1 MALFAA
7 LVYDG
12 AKSAISCKKRIVQTG
27 YPMAMK
33 QANGKKNEKRTAIYD
48 PELMVEAYQ
57 FQGVMQAFPNHFHEH
72 YVIGFIE
79 RGRRNLKVRGG
90 CVLTAP
96 GDLLLFNP
104 GENHACEAHDGQPL
118 DYRCINI
125 EPGVLAKAARE
136 IFGIDCQPMFAQ
148 PVVFHCEFTE
158 ELRELHTMILR
169 GERGVRKEERFY
181 FLLEQLLRDYAQAG
195 EREPIAPPRAE
206 VKVVCDYL
214 TMHAQEQVSLDTL
227 GEIAGLSKYHLLR
240 AFTKETG
247 ITPYSYLETIR
258 IDRAKAL
265 LKQGVSPAEAALA
278 AGFSDQSHFS
288 NAFKRFI
295 GLTPGQYRR
304 VFAENRAEEKSE

>member
-1 MALFAA
+1 MERSKEK
-7 LVYDG
+7 
-12 AKSAISCKKRIVQTG
+12 KS
-27 YPMAMK
+27 
-33 QANGKKNEKRTAIYD
+33 ELRTARYD

-79 RGRRNLKVRGG
+79 RGHRNLKVRGT
-90 CVLTAP
+90 CHLTAP

-125 EPGVLAKAARE
+125 EPAVMAKAALE
-136 IFGIDCQPMFAQ
+136 IFGTETQALFQ
-148 PVVFHCEFTE
+148 QSVVFHS
-158 ELRELHTMILR
+158 ELIGDLRDLHGMILR
-169 GERGVRKEERFY
+169 GERGVQKEERFY
-181 FLLEQLLRDYAQAG
+181 FLLAQLLRDYAQSG
-195 EREPIAPPRAE
+195 EREPAPERRAE
-206 VKVVCDYL
+206 VRAVCDYL
-214 TMHAQEQVSLDTL
+214 AVNAAEQISLDKL
-227 GEIAGLSKYHLLR
+227 SEIAGLSKYHLLR

-258 IDRAKAL
+258 IDRAKSL
-265 LKQGVSPAEAALA
+265 LRQGILPAEAALA
-278 AGFSDQSHFS
+278 SGFSDQSHFS

-304 VFAENRAEEKSE
+304 VFAENRAEDKEEQHEP

>member
-1 MALFAA
+1 MPM
-7 LVYDG
+7 
-12 AKSAISCKKRIVQTG
+12 KR
-27 YPMAMK
+27 
-33 QANGKKNEKRTAIYD
+33 ANGKTNEKRTAIYD

-90 CVLTAP
+90 CLLTAP

-104 GENHACEAHDGQPL
+104 GENHACEAHDDQPL

-125 EPGVLAKAARE
+125 EPGVLARAAQDM
-136 IFGIDCQPMFAQ
+136 FGKEVIPQFEQ
-148 PVVFHCEFTE
+148 PVVFRCELTE

-169 GERGVRKEERFY
+169 GERGVRKEEKFY
-181 FLLEQLLRDYAQAG
+181 FLLEQLLRDYAEAG
-195 EREPIAPPRAE
+195 EREPVTELRAE
-206 VKVVCDYL
+206 VKAVCDYL
-214 TMHAQEQVSLDTL
+214 NTHAQEQISLDAL

-247 ITPYSYLETIR
+247 ITPYRYLETIR
-258 IDRAKAL
+258 IDQAKAL
-265 LKQGVSPAEAALA
+265 LKQGVSPAEAALS

-304 VFAENRAEEKSE
+304 VFAGNRAQDKSE

>member
-1 MALFAA
+1 MA
-7 LVYDG
+7 VKQSG
-12 AKSAISCKKRIVQTG
+12 TGEKRI
-27 YPMAMK
+27 
-33 QANGKKNEKRTAIYD
+33 AIYD

-79 RGRRNLKVRGG
+79 RGRRNLKVRGN
-90 CVLTAP
+90 CHLTAP

-104 GENHACEAHDGQPL
+104 GENHACEAHDDQPL

-125 EPGVLAKAARE
+125 EPAVMAKAARE
-136 IFGIDCQPMFAQ
+136 LFDDDRPIVFCQPI
-148 PVVFHCEFTE
+148 VFHSELIE
-158 ELRELHTMILR
+158 ELRELHGMILR

-181 FLLEQLLRDYAQAG
+181 FLLEQLLRDYAAQAAVEPG
-195 EREPIAPPRAE
+195 EPLRAE
-206 VKVVCDYL
+206 VKAVCNF
-214 TMHAQEQVSLDTL
+214 MSAHAEEQISLDAL
-227 GEIAGLSKYHLLR
+227 GGIAGLSKYHLLR

-265 LKQGVSPAEAALA
+265 LRQGVSPAEAALI

-304 VFAENRAEEKSE
+304 VFAENRAEDKETKQEP

>member
-1 MALFAA
+1 MRQEN
-7 LVYDG
+7 
-12 AKSAISCKKRIVQTG
+12 AKKS
-27 YPMAMK
+27 
-33 QANGKKNEKRTAIYD
+33 ELRTARYD
-48 PELMVEAYQ
+48 PELTVEAYQ
-57 FQGVMQAFPNHFHEH
+57 FLGVMQAFPNHFHEH

-79 RGRRNLKVRGG
+79 RGRRNLRVRGNYH
-90 CVLTAP
+90 LTAP

-118 DYRCINI
+118 DYRCLNI
-125 EPGVLAKAARE
+125 DPEVMAKAARE
-136 IFGIDCQPMFAQ
+136 IFDSEGLPQFRQA
-148 PVVFHCEFTE
+148 VVFHCEFID
-158 ELRELHTMILR
+158 ELRELHAMVLH

-181 FLLEQLLRDYAQAG
+181 FLLEQLLRDYAQTG
-195 EREPIAPPRAE
+195 EREQPAEPRAE
-206 VKVVCDYL
+206 VKAVCDYL
-214 TMHAQEQVSLDTL
+214 FAHASEQISLDAL
-227 GEIAGLSKYHLLR
+227 GAIAGLSKYHLLR

-265 LKQGVSPAEAALA
+265 LRQGISPAEAALT

-304 VFAENRAEEKSE
+304 VFAENRAEDKGEQQPT

>member
-1 MALFAA
+1 MEQE
-7 LVYDG
+7 
-12 AKSAISCKKRIVQTG
+12 K
-27 YPMAMK
+27 
-33 QANGKKNEKRTAIYD
+33 GKNSELRTARYD

-79 RGRRNLKVRGG
+79 RGRRNLKVRGN
-90 CVLTAP
+90 CHLTAP

-104 GENHACEAHDGQPL
+104 GENQACEAHDGQPL

-125 EPGVLAKAARE
+125 EPGVMAKVARE
-136 IFGIDCQPMFAQ
+136 IFGVDCQPMFVQ

-169 GERGVRKEERFY
+169 GEHGVRKEERFY
-181 FLLEQLLRDYAQAG
+181 FLLEQLLRDYAAAG
-195 EREPIAPPRAE
+195 EREPIAEPRAE
-206 VKVVCDYL
+206 VKAVCDYL
-214 TMHAQEQVSLDTL
+214 AAHAGEQVSLDTL

-265 LKQGVSPAEAALA
+265 LRQGIAPAEAALA
-278 AGFSDQSHFS
+278 AGVSDQSHFT

-304 VFAENRAEEKSE
+304 VFAENRAPDKEE

>member
-1 MALFAA
+1 MRQEN
-7 LVYDG
+7 
-12 AKSAISCKKRIVQTG
+12 AKKS
-27 YPMAMK
+27 
-33 QANGKKNEKRTAIYD
+33 ELRTARYD

-79 RGRRNLKVRGG
+79 RGRRNLKVRGQ
-90 CVLTAP
+90 CLLTAP

-104 GENHACEAHDGQPL
+104 GENHACEAHDDQPL
-118 DYRCINI
+118 DYRCINLD
-125 EPGVLAKAARE
+125 PSVMARAVRE
-136 IFGIDCQPMFAQ
+136 IFAEEKLPKFTQS
-148 PVVFHCEFTE
+148 VVFHCDLIE
-158 ELRELHTMILR
+158 ELRDLHTMILR

-195 EREPIAPPRAE
+195 GREQTVEPRAE
-206 VKVVCDYL
+206 VKAVCDYL
-214 TMHAQEQVSLDTL
+214 SAHAAEQISLDSL
-227 GEIAGLSKYHLLR
+227 SAIAGLSKYHLLR

-258 IDRAKAL
+258 IDRAKTL
-265 LKQGVSPAEAALA
+265 LRQGTAPAEAALN

-304 VFAENRAEEKSE
+304 VFAENRAEDKGEEHEP

>member
-1 MALFAA
+1 MA
-7 LVYDG
+7 VKQSG
-12 AKSAISCKKRIVQTG
+12 TGEKRI
-27 YPMAMK
+27 
-33 QANGKKNEKRTAIYD
+33 AIYD

-79 RGRRNLKVRGG
+79 RGRRNLKVRGT
-90 CVLTAP
+90 CHLTAP

-104 GENHACEAHDGQPL
+104 GENHACEAHDDQPL

-125 EPGVLAKAARE
+125 EPAVMAKAARE
-136 IFGIDCQPMFAQ
+136 LFGDDRQIVFGQPI
-148 PVVFHCEFTE
+148 VFHSELIE
-158 ELRELHTMILR
+158 ELRELHGLILR

-181 FLLEQLLRDYAQAG
+181 FLLEQLLRDYAAQAAEEPG
-195 EREPIAPPRAE
+195 EPLRAE
-206 VKVVCDYL
+206 VQIVCDYL
-214 TMHAQEQVSLDTL
+214 AAHAEEQISLDAL
-227 GEIAGLSKYHLLR
+227 GELAGLSKYHLLR

-258 IDRAKAL
+258 IDRAKSL
-265 LKQGVSPAEAALA
+265 LRQGATPLEAALS

-304 VFAENRAEEKSE
+304 VFAENRAEDKEEQQEP

>member
-1 MALFAA
+1 M
-7 LVYDG
+7 
-12 AKSAISCKKRIVQTG
+12 KR
-27 YPMAMK
+27 
-33 QANGKKNEKRTAIYD
+33 ANGKTNEKRTAIYD

-90 CVLTAP
+90 CLLTAP

-104 GENHACEAHDGQPL
+104 GENHACEAHDDQPL

-125 EPGVLAKAARE
+125 EPGVLARAAQDM
-136 IFGIDCQPMFAQ
+136 FGKEVIPQFEQ
-148 PVVFHCEFTE
+148 PVVFRCELTE

-169 GERGVRKEERFY
+169 GERGVRKEEKFY
-181 FLLEQLLRDYAQAG
+181 FLLEQLLRDYAEAG
-195 EREPIAPPRAE
+195 EREPVTELRAE
-206 VKVVCDYL
+206 VKAVCDYL
-214 TMHAQEQVSLDTL
+214 NTHAQEQISLDAL

-247 ITPYSYLETIR
+247 ITPYRYLETIR
-258 IDRAKAL
+258 IDQAKAL
-265 LKQGVSPAEAALA
+265 LKQGVSPAEAALS

-304 VFAENRAEEKSE
+304 VFAGNRAQDKSE